1 MTLTFAPNI
10 DLLFAEAGPAHERI
24 RAAHGAGFAAVEMWM
39 HSDKDLDAIER
50 VLDQTGVRI
59 LSHLAEPRPQWVGD
73 GNADAFL
80 AGLEDCLAVSRRLGI
95 PNLVVGGGAGLPR
108 LRRADSLPLV
118 VEGFQRVAE
127 RIEGEDV
134 TVVIEAVNTRVD
146 HPGSLLARTVDSAT
160 VARRVG
166 SPQIGILYDMYHS
179 ISEEEDVPAMLA
191 EFGDVIR
198 YVQIAD
204 SPGRGEPGSGDEDW
218 AERLGQLSDAGYSG
232 PVGLEFYPTRA
243 TVDALGHLRSL
254 TIA

>member
-1 MTLTFAPNI
+1 MTFTFAPNI
-10 DLLFAEAGPAHERI
+10 DLLFLEAGPAQDRI
-24 RAAHGAGFAAVEMWM
+24 RAAHDAGFGAVEMWM

-50 VLDQTGVRI
+50 ALDETGVRI

-80 AGLEDCLAVSRRLGI
+80 VGLDECLAVGRRLGI

-108 LRRADSLPLV
+108 LRRADSLPV
-118 VEGFQRVAE
+118 VIEGFRRVAD
-127 RIEGEDV
+127 RIAGEDV

-160 VARRVG
+160 VARGVG

-179 ISEEEDVPAMLA
+179 ISEEEDVSATLA
-191 EFGDVIR
+191 AFGDVIR

-204 SPGRGEPGSGDEDW
+204 SPGRGEPGSGDQDW
-218 AERLGQLSDAGYSG
+218 VQRLSELEEAGYAG
-232 PVGLEFYPTRA
+232 PVGLEFYPTRPTLEA
-243 TVDALGHLRSL
+243 IAHLRSVVPG
-254 TIA
+254 